1 MLDGAVEAD
10 ETWIRGKERNE
21 HKSKKRQRSRGTIGK
36 QAVRG
41 FGSEAAKPE
50 RNRSGASKG
59 HASKRNQG
67 ECSARLRSIYRRI
80 EVLRRP
86 FKDTATSSSSIQ
98 LRDMFAGQAIPTTL
112 SPPGRYPSAAITES
126 ITG

>member
-41 FGSEAAKPE
+41 FRSEAAKPE
-50 RNRSGASKG
+50 RNRSGASKRPCFKTQSG
-59 HASKRNQG
+59 
-67 ECSARLRSIYRRI
+67 RI
-80 EVLRRP
+80 FGPAPLYLP
-86 FKDTATSSSSIQ
+86 KN
-98 LRDMFAGQAIPTTL
+98 
-112 SPPGRYPSAAITES
+112 
-126 ITG
+126 